1 MEGVTFRRG
10 APVKTQA
17 CHKLYKRRARTH
29 GLDNN
34 RNVVGK
40 GIKVLENRPEYSHLK
55 EYETPRMIYGII

>member
-1 MEGVTFRRG
+1 MEGVKFRRG
-10 APVKTQA
+10 APVKRQA

-40 GIKVLENRPEYSHLK
+40 GIKVLERTDLNIHILK
-55 EYETPRMIYGII
+55 SMRVLEN